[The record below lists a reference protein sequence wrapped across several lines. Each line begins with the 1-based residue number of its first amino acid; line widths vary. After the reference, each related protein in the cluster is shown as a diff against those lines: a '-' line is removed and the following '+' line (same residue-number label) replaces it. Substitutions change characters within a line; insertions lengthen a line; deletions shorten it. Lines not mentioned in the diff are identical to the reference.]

1 MISKRIVGVVTVKNG
16 WAVQSFGY
24 SSYLPLGK
32 PEVIVENLD
41 RWGVDEIFLQCI
53 DRSIND
59 QGPDFD
65 TLKKVSMQCRGTPLI
80 YSGGVQTVQQGVNV
94 IKNGADRVA
103 VDNIMHKSP
112 EVLAQLSLIL
122 GLQALIGCL
131 PLYSHDEGI
140 KWYDYK
146 NKMSK
151 DFPSPW
157 LYGGLI
163 RYVSEIMVIDYKNE
177 GSKAAFDLNL
187 IENLKL
193 SKCNLIPF
201 GGANTSQIIKK
212 LLNYPLVSAI
222 AIGNSLNY
230 KEHAVKKLKDD
241 LDPAIVRAVD
251 YEELGIGY

>member
-1 MISKRIVGVVTVKNG
+1 M
-16 WAVQSFGY
+16 
-24 SSYLPLGK
+24 
-32 PEVIVENLD
+32 
-41 RWGVDEIFLQCI
+41 
-53 DRSIND
+53 
-59 QGPDFD
+59 
-65 TLKKVSMQCRGTPLI
+65 
-80 YSGGVQTVQQGVNV
+80 
-94 IKNGADRVA
+94 
-103 VDNIMHKSP
+103 
-112 EVLAQLSLIL
+112 
-122 GLQALIGCL
+122 QALIGCL